1 MVMISKQNHNMFG
14 SRKRLTPSLRR
25 RKFKRPSPA
34 LALLL
39 IVLVML
45 LLHSVWIFHTF
56 YLQETA
62 VSHEEDEQSP
72 LTIAKAVPKETTN
85 AVQQQSKKKDQKSS
99 LSTSGSW
106 WKRLFLVVP
115 WFQRSSATKQATQK
129 TIQASSMGAPHN
141 PSVFVGIISA
151 ANHSMALKYRQRHRQ
166 LFGLWN
172 SSKLC
177 SLYEYE
183 LNLYQE
189 QQNCQIIYSFILGIP
204 DESLRTVQ
212 LEELDNVRV
221 SYDEVW
227 NSDRRSSTGPPS
239 DWNATDIIYLNIQ
252 ENMNAGKTPTYFYF
266 ATGIAEH
273 YGFRF
278 VVKVR
283 YHNLWF
289 EAFLCIS
296 VSECQSSHQTSVL
309 LRNIQIMI

>member
-1 MVMISKQNHNMFG
+1 MSSVLEWLLLAFVGVASWPRSH
-14 SRKRLTPSLRR
+14 STRTPPRC
-25 RKFKRPSPA
+25 FQRPCNSHVLWMRA
-34 LALLL
+34 VNEREFRSLL
-39 IVLVML
+39 IVLV
-45 LLHSVWIFHTF
+45 
-56 YLQETA
+56 
-62 VSHEEDEQSP
+62 
-72 LTIAKAVPKETTN
+72 
-85 AVQQQSKKKDQKSS
+85 
-99 LSTSGSW
+99 
-106 WKRLFLVVP
+106 RLFLVVP